1 METQRKKTPKK
12 VRPAQKH
19 FQVQSITQ
27 VRNPSERGVQVLKGN
42 GKGGGQNPKGRPS
55 TPPPQPCAHR
65 PGHKA
70 KADLMGKEQHLWA
83 LAYRDRPLDSP
94 HHGGSCPTLHGL
106 LGCWGLLALG
116 LPLLP
121 LAVPLH
127 EGALH
132 LGNDIRVSL
141 GVLNALPNRERK
153 GEEPSRPNCLGAKP
167 DLHQKLGKV
176 TEIAWP

>member
-1 METQRKKTPKK
+1 M
-12 VRPAQKH
+12 
-19 FQVQSITQ
+19 
-27 VRNPSERGVQVLKGN
+27 
-42 GKGGGQNPKGRPS
+42 
-55 TPPPQPCAHR
+55 

-70 KADLMGKEQHLWA
+70 KAGLMGRGHHLWA

-94 HHGGSCPTLHGL
+94 YHGGGCPTLYGL
-106 LGCWGLLALG
+106 LGRWGLLALG

-141 GVLNALPNRERK
+141 GILNALPNREQK
-153 GEEPSRPNCLGAKP
+153 GEERRS
-167 DLHQKLGKV
+167 QSQ
-176 TEIAWP
+176 IAWVQKQTCTRGSVSKVMEIPWPQRPHL